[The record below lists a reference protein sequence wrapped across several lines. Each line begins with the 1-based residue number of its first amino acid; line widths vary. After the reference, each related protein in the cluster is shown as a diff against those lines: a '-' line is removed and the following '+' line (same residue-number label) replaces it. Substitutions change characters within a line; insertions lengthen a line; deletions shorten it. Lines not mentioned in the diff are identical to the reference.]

1 MSRETEPKAEL
12 DRLGETE
19 PKAELDRLDETELD
33 RVVQME
39 LDPVVQTQP
48 EAVFD
53 RGRGGQMTMEATG
66 TVRDETRSGAGEFG
80 QVEVSWAVVS
90 DVGLLRETN
99 EDAALVG
106 PGMILV
112 ADGMGG
118 HDCGELASEA
128 ALSALSGTVITGVN
142 RTRESVIDLL
152 GEARR
157 QIENIDSESGRRAG
171 TTVTGAMLV
180 DSDGLPHWLV
190 LNIGDSRTY
199 RFAHSRLEQ
208 VTVDH
213 SQVQEL
219 VDAGFLTAAQARV
232 DPRRNVI
239 TRALGAGMEQEA
251 DFFSFPVESG
261 DRILVCS
268 DGLTGELAD
277 DPIAAILADF
287 DDPTAAAQA
296 LVSAALE
303 AGGRDNVTVA
313 IADVTAIPE
322 TTEPAR

>member
-1 MSRETEPKAEL
+1 MSMETT
-12 DRLGETE
+12 G
-19 PKAELDRLDETELD
+19 
-33 RVVQME
+33 
-39 LDPVVQTQP
+39 
-48 EAVFD
+48 AV
-53 RGRGGQMTMEATG
+53 RN
-66 TVRDETRSGAGEFG
+66 ETRSGTGEFG
-80 QVEVSWAVVS
+80 QVAIAWALVS

-99 EDAALVG
+99 EDAALVA

-128 ALSALSGTVITGVN
+128 ALMALSGTAISGIN
-142 RTRESVIDLL
+142 RTRDSVVELL
-152 GEARR
+152 NEAQQ
-157 QIENIDSESGRRAG
+157 QIERIDTESARHAG
-171 TTVTGAMLV
+171 TTITGALLA
-180 DSDGLPHWLV
+180 DNDGVPHWLV

-199 RFAHSRLEQ
+199 RFAAGRLEQ

-219 VDAGFLTAAQARV
+219 VDAGYLTAEQARV

-251 DFFSFPVESG
+251 DFFTFPVAIG

-277 DPIAAILADF
+277 LVIAEILAECA
-287 DDPTAAAQA
+287 DPTQAATT
-296 LVSAALE
+296 LVAAALE
-303 AGGRDNVTVA
+303 SGGRDNVTVA
-313 IADVTAIPE
+313 IADVTAVPE
-322 TTEPAR
+322 LVEPPVR